1 MDFLPKDTYNAEDLA
16 QIVHILRSP
25 GGCPWDREQTHA
37 SIRMNFIEEA
47 YEAVEAIDAGD
58 AGMLAEELG
67 DVLLQVA
74 LHAEM
79 EAELGVFDFDDVCDG
94 ICKKLIYRHPH
105 VFGDVHAE
113 TSQQVLK
120 NWDELKKK
128 EKHQKTAAS
137 NLEAVPVT
145 LPGAM
150 RLAKLQKRA
159 AGYGLGWADAAQ
171 AAKTAATAAESLATA
186 GKGTAEAQQ
195 QAAQALLFA
204 AIGAARLAGVDAELA
219 LTRASEQFTAAIG
232 NAEQAAGDGGLAALS
247 PQQKQQLWEET
258 IMVPFREKT
267 TP

>member
-159 AGYGLGWADAAQ
+159 AGYGFGWADAAQ
-171 AAKTAATAAESLATA
+171 AAKTAATAAESLAAA
-186 GKGTAEAQQ
+186 GKDTAEAQQ
-195 QAAQALLFA
+195 AVQALLFA

-247 PQQKQQLWEET
+247 PQQKQQLWEKT

>member
-16 QIVHILRSP
+16 QIVHILRAP

-58 AGMLAEELG
+58 ADMLAEELG

-79 EAELGVFDFDDVCDG
+79 EAELGTFDFDDVCDG

-105 VFGDVHAE
+105 VFGNVHAE

-137 NLEAVPVT
+137 NLEAVPAT

-159 AGYGLGWADAAQ
+159 AGYGLGWADTAQ
-171 AAKTAATAAESLATA
+171 ATAAAARAAQSLANA
-186 GKGTAEAQQ
+186 GDTDEVQK
-195 QAAQALLFA
+195 AAKALLFA
-204 AIGAARLAGVDAELA
+204 AVGAVRLAGVDAELA
-219 LTRASEQFTAAIG
+219 LTRASEQFTAAVG
-232 NAEQAAGDGGLAALS
+232 NAEQVAGDGGFAALS
-247 PQQKQQLWEET
+247 SQQKQQLWQET